1 MTSIYKGYKNPK
13 DLTPEEANQQ
23 ALKGLGAIITFFV
36 KPVIVR
42 WLWNWLGITA
52 LGLSSLTYLQ
62 ALALCWLIS
71 LLFSTQTDE
80 SK

>member
-1 MTSIYKGYKNPK
+1 MSSIYNGYKNPAN
-13 DLTPEEANQQ
+13 LSEEEKNQQ
-23 ALKGLGAIITFFV
+23 ALRGLGALITFFV

-71 LLFSTQTDE
+71 LLFSTQKDE

>member
-23 ALKGLGAIITFFV
+23 ALIGLGAVITFFV
-36 KPVIVR
+36 KPVIVK

-71 LLFSTQTDE
+71 LLFGTQKDE
-80 SK
+80 SN

>member
-1 MTSIYKGYKNPK
+1 MSSIYNGYKNPAN
-13 DLTPEEANQQ
+13 LTEEEKNQQ
-23 ALKGLGAIITFFV
+23 ALKGLGALITFFV

-42 WLWNWLGITA
+42 WLWNWLGITV

-71 LLFSTQTDE
+71 LLFNTQKDE